1 MPISTLFIDLDDT
14 LYPHSSGL
22 WPALRQRIDLYMV
35 ERLGIPADQVDE
47 LRRQY
52 FEQYGTALRGLEFHY
67 PVDRADYLIYVHA
80 VDLRAYIGPDPTLR
94 AALLQFP
101 ARKFIFTNA
110 DSAHARRVTDVLGV
124 TDCFDGVIDT
134 NALAPYC
141 KPERAAFERA
151 LDIAG
156 ESDPARCA
164 LIDDLPRTVHAAREF
179 GMVGILFGAATQDG
193 GSEAILD
200 DWSSLGGIIRELVAR
215 GGIQSHDS
223 PGTADH

>member
-1 MPISTLFIDLDDT
+1 MPITTLFIDLDDT

-22 WPALRQRIDLYMV
+22 WPALRERISLYMV
-35 ERLGIPADQVDE
+35 ERLDIPAEQVGE

-52 FEQYGTALRGLEFHY
+52 FEQYGTALRGLELHY
-67 PVDRADYLIYVHA
+67 PVNRADYLVYVHA

-94 AALLQFP
+94 AALLAVP

-110 DSAHARRVTDVLGV
+110 DNAHARRVTDVLEV

-151 LDIAG
+151 LAIAG
-156 ESDPARCA
+156 ESDPGHCA
-164 LIDDLPRTVHAAREF
+164 LIDDLPRTVGAAREF
-179 GMVGILFGAATQDG
+179 GMVGILFGGGSQDG
-193 GSEAILD
+193 AGNAVLD
-200 DWSSLGGIIRELVAR
+200 DWTRLGEMI
-215 GGIQSHDS
+215 S
-223 PGTADH
+223 